1 MKRVSETQF
10 VSDFGFKSNNFT
22 VDDEGNI
29 TATSITLSE
38 TAPGPGTLADFILT
52 NDVSNNFLIQ
62 DVAGTNPTI
71 SLFKSRTYVFD
82 LNLTTTGITFYRE
95 DQTTL
100 YSINLIHSSGDRG
113 AEAQAKR
120 TGTLSITIPST
131 YTESTIYYSNDT
143 ASVFGTINVLDPI
156 GSFSTVS
163 INSTTDTTTLSNGA
177 LTVAGGVAIAK
188 TLRVGDLISTTD
200 IESNSTLTLKADL
213 EIRLITGDS
222 SVVGVIDSTGLSIP
236 IKDSQINNTVIGSI
250 TPAVATF
257 STASVV
263 NEPAGPN
270 EVTKKSYVDL
280 TSAAFAIALG
290 S

>member
-1 MKRVSETQF
+1 MKRVNETQF
-10 VSDFGFKSNNFT
+10 VSDFGFRSNNFT
-22 VDDEGNI
+22 VDAEGNI
-29 TATSITLSE
+29 TANSISLVE

-62 DVAGTNPTI
+62 DVAGINPSI
-71 SLFKSRTYVFD
+71 NLVKSRTYVFD
-82 LNLTTTGITFYRE
+82 LNLTTTGITFYRQN
-95 DQTTL
+95 QTTL

-113 AEAQAKR
+113 DEAQAKR

-131 YTESTIYYSNDT
+131 YSESVIYYSNDA
-143 ASVFGTINVLDPI
+143 ASVFGTINIQDPI

-163 INSTTDTTTLSNGA
+163 VNSTTDTTSLSNGA
-177 LTVAGGVAIAK
+177 LIVAGGVAISK
-188 TLRVGDLISTTD
+188 TLRVGDLINTAD
-200 IESNSTLTLKADL
+200 IESSTTLTLKADS

-250 TPAVATF
+250 TPATATF

-263 NEPAGPN
+263 NDPTSPN